1 MKRLFALLVAVA
13 ALLTGALVSTAPAS
27 AYIYDPA
34 ISGWKFWS
42 ASPSLSPSGICVDG
56 SAINGPYYQ
65 VAYKAQQWNVVIGND
80 VVALNYRTDCVAA
93 GYPPSRRMVIGTYSN
108 STDGLCRLVTN
119 TAAAEYNG
127 FNRWTAGPGS
137 YINTANA
144 NCIGTQAR
152 RDHQVA
158 AAIGELLGLS
168 VHNSSGWNS
177 RVMNETTY
185 SRENITSPTVV
196 EGQKLRE
203 VYLGVFCDS
212 GTNC

>member
-1 MKRLFALLVAVA
+1 MKRLLAMLVAVA
-13 ALLTGALVSTAPAS
+13 AMLAIGVAPAS

-42 ASPSLSPSGICVDG
+42 ASPSLSPSGVCVDG

-65 VAYKAQQWNVVIGND
+65 VAVKAQQWNVVIGND

-93 GYPPSRRMVIGTYSN
+93 GYPPSRRMVVGTYN
-108 STDGLCRLVTN
+108 NPADNACRLAIN

-127 FNRWTAGPGS
+127 FNRWTAGPGI
-137 YINTANA
+137 YINTAWPT
-144 NCIGTQAR
+144 CISTQER

-158 AAIGELLGLS
+158 AGIGELLGLS
-168 VHNSSGWNS
+168 THNSSGWNS